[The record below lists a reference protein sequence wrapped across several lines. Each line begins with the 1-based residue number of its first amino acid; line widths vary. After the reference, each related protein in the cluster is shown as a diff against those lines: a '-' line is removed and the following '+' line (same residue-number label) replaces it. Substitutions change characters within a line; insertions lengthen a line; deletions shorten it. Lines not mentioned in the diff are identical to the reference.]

1 MDGINNF
8 EQAVS
13 AIKLFGKPHWTNKR
27 QGHRT
32 WKWCV
37 LYSTSPSRKALEE
50 AGIKVKTYTNTN
62 VRTLIIKVP
71 EDFVVPK
78 VVAIAK
84 NKGLL

>member
-37 LYSTSPSRKALEE
+37 LYSTSPSRKAQNP
-50 AGIKVKTYTNTN
+50 KT
-62 VRTLIIKVP
+62 
-71 EDFVVPK
+71 PK
-78 VVAIAK
+78 PQNPSQAK
-84 NKGLL
+84 